1 MGGAWPIATL
11 LLDETNLLLALRGT
25 KHAELA
31 RKLRFVGA
39 SLDVRVDQIDEA
51 AKHAKAS

>member
-1 MGGAWPIATL
+1 MATRSR
-11 LLDETNLLLALRGT
+11 LRRKRPARFRP
-25 KHAELA
+25 KHDAFDAAAELA

-39 SLDVRVDQIDEA
+39 SLDVRVDQIDEP